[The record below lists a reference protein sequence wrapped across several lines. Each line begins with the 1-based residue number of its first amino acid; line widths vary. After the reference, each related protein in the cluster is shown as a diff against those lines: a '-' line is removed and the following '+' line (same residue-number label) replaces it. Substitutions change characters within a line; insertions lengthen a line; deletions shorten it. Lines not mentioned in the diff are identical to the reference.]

1 MHTRYSLQGRPA
13 APARLFGLTRSV
25 GLGAALATAL
35 LSIAVTQAQAQDAA
49 KPAPTAEPRQPSQWI
64 VTIGGSVEYSP
75 EYEGSKHY
83 SVSGLPSFDIRRLG
97 EPAEQDVPDDNFDL
111 TIFNYKGLE
120 IGPVVGIRSGR
131 SNSDESRLEG
141 LDRIDWSLDA
151 GVFVQYWPIEDRLRL
166 RLEARQAL
174 WNGGGL
180 VADLGAD
187 WFQPIME
194 GLVVSAGPRMTLG
207 NSTFMSQNFGV
218 SAAEAARSRFPEFDA
233 DAGVKS
239 VGFTV
244 AATYTINPQWS
255 VQVYNRYDRLVG
267 DAADSPITSDIGS
280 KNQNTIG
287 FALNRSFQIG
297 F

>member
-1 MHTRYSLQGRPA
+1 MHTQYRLPRSPI
-13 APARLFGLTRSV
+13 APAPLFGWT
-25 GLGAALATAL
+25 
-35 LSIAVTQAQAQDAA
+35 LSIGKAIVAIALFSIVATHAHAQDAA
-49 KPAPTAEPRQPSQWI
+49 KAAPTAEPQQPSQWI
-64 VTIGGSVEYSP
+64 VTIGGNVEYSP
-75 EYEGSKHY
+75 DYEGSKHY
-83 SVSGLPSFDIRRLG
+83 SVSALPSFDIRRLG

-111 TIFNYKGLE
+111 TIFGYKGIE
-120 IGPVVGIRSGR
+120 IGPVVGIRNGR
-131 SNSDESRLEG
+131 SSSDDSRLEG
-141 LDRIDWSLDA
+141 LDRIHWSFDA

-174 WNGGGL
+174 WNGGGF

-187 WFQPIME
+187 WFQPITD
-194 GLVVSAGPRMTLG
+194 GLVVSVGPRMTLG

-218 SAAEAARSRFPEFDA
+218 SASEAARSRLPEFDA

-239 VGFTV
+239 VGVTI

-255 VQVYNRYDRLVG
+255 VQVYNRYDRLVS

-287 FALNRSFQIG
+287 FTLNRSFQIG